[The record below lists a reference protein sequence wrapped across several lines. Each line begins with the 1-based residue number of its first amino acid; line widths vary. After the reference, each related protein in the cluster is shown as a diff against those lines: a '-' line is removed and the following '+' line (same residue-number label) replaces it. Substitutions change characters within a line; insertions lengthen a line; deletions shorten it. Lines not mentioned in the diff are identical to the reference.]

1 MVMDVAAGPTT
12 RDDLIRAGLELNDEL
27 PIDKLFAGVTTA
39 AVAERAG
46 VTTGSFFHHFRNATE
61 YAATIVRSYDRPRT
75 LNTEVGQELSD
86 AAANQQLSE
95 ALSTVLVDAWQLI
108 SGDPTLRAE
117 RRGQMHLFAHHLTEL
132 PPPTDDDGPITA
144 RSLDQ
149 RTVGDVLR
157 DIYRDQVDGI
167 TDTWRRLLDQTEMRL
182 SDPFDP
188 RRLAVAV
195 YSLILGL
202 EIVHSLDPD
211 AVDDHLFAEVTAAL
225 TSSVSR
231 LDLRLPRVIAA
242 AELGQEPDVSPQAR
256 SGARRRQESRR
267 RIVAAT
273 SGMFG
278 EGWDSVSASEVAEAA
293 GVSTQTVLNL
303 FGNVRRVCAAT
314 FVRHLPGIEAAIEA
328 ADPERPA
335 DAVRGALLMLA
346 RAAADDPHPARAL
359 LTERVGVRAERGFD
373 LDDDDIRVLVP
384 IGIRMSP
391 PVAAY
396 AGVELTAPEIPD
408 VSASVIDFV
417 LGHAVP
423 RPRRSQ
429 ETVDLAM
436 RLLPPS
442 APPAPAAADSGG

>member
-1 MVMDVAAGPTT
+1 MAAGPTT

-27 PIDKLFAGVTTA
+27 HIDKLFAGVTTA

-61 YAATIVRSYDRPRT
+61 YAATIVRSYDRERP
-75 LNTEVGQELSD
+75 LSTEVGRELSE
-86 AAANQQLSE
+86 AVANQQLSE
-95 ALSTVLVDAWQLI
+95 ALSTVLVGAWQMV
-108 SGDPTLRAE
+108 SGDPALRAE
-117 RRGQMHLFAHHLTEL
+117 RRGQMHLFAHHLAEL
-132 PPPTDDDGPITA
+132 PPPTGDDGPVTD
-144 RSLDQ
+144 RSIDQ
-149 RTVGDVLR
+149 HTVGDVLR
-157 DIYRDQVDGI
+157 DVYRAQVDVI
-167 TDTWRRLLDQTEMRL
+167 SETWRQLLDQSEMRL

-195 YSLILGL
+195 HALILGL
-202 EIVHSLDPD
+202 GIVHSLDPD

-225 TSSVSR
+225 AGAVSR

-242 AELGQEPDVSPQAR
+242 TELGQETDSSPQAR

-278 EGWDSVSASEVAEAA
+278 EGWDSVSASEVAEVA

-328 ADPERPA
+328 AGPDRPA
-335 DAVRGALLMLA
+335 ESVRGALLMLA

-384 IGIRMSP
+384 IGIRISA

-436 RLLPPS
+436 RLLPTPD
-442 APPAPAAADSGG
+442 AGGTPASDSGS